1 MKKTGFVHVCFL
13 LITFPVC
20 FSLNAET
27 AEGVFPEE
35 LGDAANPVWRMA
47 LGGAVI
53 GIPAIQAGTVVVVLD
68 GGHIRAYTLD
78 GKTLWD
84 YYAKGKLAPY
94 VSRSREG
101 TCYIYRTDGTL
112 IAVNRAGRE
121 LWQLKPE
128 RPAAAGTTSEPA
140 PELGA
145 PIISGWDGRIFVTRG
160 RILYCY
166 TAAGYRLWKVELEH
180 TPVLGPVPDK
190 SGGLVMALENGDLAT
205 LSHSGSVSTRPLGE
219 VPSVLAP
226 IEGGVL
232 VFFKNGS
239 TVFFAAGWA
248 GRPPARQAGPANPPN
263 SPNYPRLP
271 NLGGTPIGGIALG
284 DQAAAVLSGGKV
296 VCVSINSGKLL
307 WTGESHIR
315 SGDSSS
321 GLKMLYDERGIY
333 VLTREG
339 ATGFT
344 PDGRR
349 LWTLRIR
356 GAASVPAFSGEGTL
370 YSGGSDWILYA
381 YRLEERVLRERNT
394 LYGPLPE
401 GSYGL
406 GNPPPSPWAGHDYN
420 YGESVLNEK
429 FAEITENIHA
439 GNVGD
444 NEEAYTAYLMEA
456 AGSSMGPAASP
467 FRPLVHVRYRAEAA
481 RLLGY
486 IGSRETI
493 AFLSGLFSKDPDP
506 TVKAAAA
513 EAIGRIGVDPDGI
526 ALRAFAQA
534 AVQTRE
540 EQVLTAVAAAIGSL
554 CRFSGPPL
562 SENGIRLLNVLGND
576 IMPGRTRAQVRQELD
591 GLR

>member
-1 MKKTGFVHVCFL
+1 MKKPGFFSALTFL
-13 LITFPVC
+13 LC
-20 FSLNAET
+20 LSLNAET
-27 AEGVFPEE
+27 AEGFFPEE
-35 LGDAANPVWRMA
+35 LGDAAKPVWRMA
-47 LGGAVI
+47 LGGAVT
-53 GIPAIQAGTVVVVLD
+53 GVPTIQGGTLVVVLD

-78 GKTLWD
+78 GKALWD

-112 IAVNRAGRE
+112 IAVNRVGRE

-128 RPAAAGTTSEPA
+128 PAGSGP

-145 PIISGWDGRIFVTRG
+145 PVIFGWDGRIFVTLDR
-160 RILYCY
+160 RLYCY
-166 TAAGYRLWKVELEH
+166 TAAGYRLWRVDLEH
-180 TPVLGPVPDK
+180 RPVLGPLPDK
-190 SGGLVMALENGDLAT
+190 SGGLVMALENGDLAE
-205 LSHSGSVSTRPLGE
+205 LSHSGSVSTKALGE
-219 VPSVLAP
+219 IPSALAPAEDGVLA
-226 IEGGVL
+226 
-232 VFFKNGS
+232 FFKNGR
-239 TVFFAAGWA
+239 TKFFASSGRA
-248 GRPPARQAGPANPPN
+248 GRMTEN
-263 SPNYPRLP
+263 LP

-284 DQAAAVLSGGKV
+284 NYAAAVLSGGKV
-296 VCVSINSGKLL
+296 VFLSVNNGKVL

-315 SGDSSS
+315 SGDNSS
-321 GLKMLYDERGIY
+321 GLEMLYDERGIY
-333 VLTREG
+333 ILTQEG

-356 GAASVPAFSGEGTL
+356 GGGAVPAFSGEGTL

-381 YRLEERVLRERNT
+381 YKLEERVLRERNS

-406 GNPPPSPWAGHDYN
+406 GNPPPSPWAGYDYN
-420 YGESVLNEK
+420 YGEAVLNEK
-429 FAEITENIHA
+429 FAEITKSIHE

-444 NEEAYTAYLMEA
+444 IEEAYTAYLMEA

-467 FRPLVHVRYRAEAA
+467 ARPLVHVPYRAEAV

-493 AFLSGLFSKDPDP
+493 AFLSGLFSEDPDP
-506 TVKAAAA
+506 TVKTAAA

-526 ALRAFAQA
+526 ALRAFARA
-534 AVQTRE
+534 ATHTRE

-562 SENGIRLLNVLGND
+562 SETGIRLLNVLGSD
-576 IMPGRTRAQVRQELD
+576 GMPGRTRIQARRELD

>member
-1 MKKTGFVHVCFL
+1 MKKKHVWFL
-13 LITFPVC
+13 AIAFFFC

-35 LGDAANPVWRMA
+35 LGDAATPVWRTA
-47 LGGAVI
+47 LGGAVT
-53 GIPAIQAGTVVVVLD
+53 GIPTIQAGTVVVVLD

-78 GKTLWD
+78 GKALWD

-101 TCYIYRTDGTL
+101 TCYIYRTNGTL

-128 RPAAAGTTSEPA
+128 RSAGEL
-140 PELGA
+140 PELSA
-145 PIISGWDGRIFVTRG
+145 PIISGWDGRIFVTLG
-160 RILYCY
+160 RTLYCY
-166 TAAGYRLWKVELEH
+166 TAAGYRLWRVDLEYM
-180 TPVLGPVPDK
+180 PVLGPILDK
-190 SGGLVMALENGDLAT
+190 SGSLVMALENGNLVE
-205 LSHSGSVSTRPLGE
+205 LSHSGSVSTRELGE
-219 VPSVLAP
+219 IPAVLAP
-226 IEGGVL
+226 MEGGIL
-232 VFFKNGS
+232 AFFKNGR
-239 TVFFAAGWA
+239 TEFFA
-248 GRPPARQAGPANPPN
+248 GRGGRKTGPGK
-263 SPNYPRLP
+263 LP

-284 DQAAAVLSGGKV
+284 NHAVTVLSGGKV
-296 VCVSINSGKLL
+296 VYMSLNDGKVL

-315 SGDSSS
+315 SGDVSARPE
-321 GLKMLYDERGIY
+321 MLYDERGIY
-333 VLTREG
+333 VLTQEG

-349 LWTLRIR
+349 LWTLRVR
-356 GAASVPAFSGEGTL
+356 GAAAIPAFSGEGTL

-381 YRLEERVLRERNT
+381 YKLEERVLRERNS

-401 GSYGL
+401 GSYG
-406 GNPPPSPWAGHDYN
+406 NPPPSPWAGYDYN
-420 YGESVLNEK
+420 YRETILNEK

-439 GNVGD
+439 GNVGN
-444 NEEAYTAYLMEA
+444 NEAAYTAYLMEA
-456 AGSSMGPAASP
+456 AGSSVGPAASP
-467 FRPLVHVRYRAEAA
+467 VRPLVHVPYRAEAA

-493 AFLSGLFSKDPDP
+493 AFLSGLFSEDPDP

-534 AVQTRE
+534 ATRIKE

-562 SENGIRLLNVLGND
+562 SENGIRLLNVLANN
-576 IMPGRTRAQVRQELD
+576 IMPGRTRAQARRELD
-591 GLR
+591 ALR

>member
-1 MKKTGFVHVCFL
+1 MKSVFARRACFL
-13 LITFPVC
+13 LAAFFFC

-35 LGDAANPVWRMA
+35 LGDAAKPVWRMA
-47 LGGAVI
+47 LGGAVT
-53 GIPAIQAGTVVVVLD
+53 GIPTIQAGTVVVVLD

-78 GKTLWD
+78 GKPLWD

-128 RPAAAGTTSEPA
+128 RSAAAGAAIEA
-140 PELGA
+140 ALELSA
-145 PIISGWDGRIFVTRG
+145 PIISGWDGRIFVARG
-160 RILYCY
+160 RRLYCY
-166 TAAGYRLWKVELEH
+166 TAAGYRLWKVDLEH
-180 TPVLGPVPDK
+180 TPVLGPIPDK
-190 SGGLVMALENGDLAT
+190 SGGFVMALENGDLAA
-205 LSHSGSVSTRPLGE
+205 LSHSGSVSIRPLGE
-219 VPSVLAP
+219 VPAVLAP
-226 IEGGVL
+226 MEGGVL
-232 VFFKNGS
+232 AFFKNGS
-239 TVFFAAGWA
+239 TAFLAAG
-248 GRPPARQAGPANPPN
+248 GTVRRAGPANP
-263 SPNYPRLP
+263 SGLP

-284 DQAAAVLSGGKV
+284 NQAAAVLSGGKV
-296 VCVSINSGKLL
+296 VCMSVNDGKLL

-315 SGDSSS
+315 NGDSSS

-333 VLTREG
+333 VLTQEG

-381 YRLEERVLRERNT
+381 YKLEERVLRERNS

-406 GNPPPSPWAGHDYN
+406 GNPPPSPWAGYDYN
-420 YGESVLNEK
+420 YGESLLTEK
-429 FAEITENIHA
+429 FAEITESIHA
-439 GNVGD
+439 GNIGD

-456 AGSSMGPAASP
+456 AGSSMSPAASL

-493 AFLSGLFSKDPDP
+493 TFLSGLFGKDPDP

-540 EQVLTAVAAAIGSL
+540 EQVLTAMAAAIGSL

-562 SENGIRLLNVLGND
+562 SESGIRLLNILGND

-591 GLR
+591 RLR

>member
-1 MKKTGFVHVCFL
+1 MRYTYREFVSAMKKNRIVRACFF
-13 LITFPVC
+13 ITMFLFH

-35 LGDAANPVWRMA
+35 LGDAARPVWRAA
-47 LGGAVI
+47 LGGAVT
-53 GIPAIQAGTVVVVLD
+53 GVPEVQAGTVVVVLD
-68 GGHIRAYTLD
+68 GGHIRAYTMN
-78 GKTLWD
+78 GKPLWD

-101 TCYIYRTDGTL
+101 TCYVYRTDGRL

-128 RPAAAGTTSEPA
+128 NSASSEP
-140 PELGA
+140 ELSA
-145 PIISGWDGRIFVTRG
+145 PILSGWDGRIFVPRG
-160 RILYCY
+160 RTLDCY
-166 TAAGYRLWKVELEH
+166 TAAGYRLWRLELEH
-180 TPVLGPVPDK
+180 DPVLGPVLDK
-190 SGGLVMALENGDLAT
+190 AGGLVMALENGELVMV
-205 LSHSGSVSTRPLGE
+205 SHSGSVLKKQLGE
-219 VPSVLAP
+219 IPSALAPAEDGVLA
-226 IEGGVL
+226 
-232 VFFKNGS
+232 FFKNGKIE
-239 TVFFAAGWA
+239 FFAVSADVKT
-248 GRPPARQAGPANPPN
+248 PKNFPV
-263 SPNYPRLP
+263 LD
-271 NLGGTPIGGIALG
+271 GTPAGAIVRRGG
-284 DQAAAVLSGGKV
+284 AAVVLSGGKV
-296 VCVSINSGKLL
+296 VFMSVNDGKIL

-315 SGDSSS
+315 SGEISPGG
-321 GLKMLYDERGIY
+321 GLELIYDERGVY
-333 VLTREG
+333 VLTKEG

-344 PDGRR
+344 ADGRR

-356 GAASVPAFSGEGTL
+356 GAAFVPAFSGEGML

-381 YRLEERVLRERNT
+381 YKLEERVLRERNS

-406 GNPPPSPWAGHDYN
+406 GSPPPSPWAGYDYN

-429 FAEITENIHA
+429 FAEIAERIRA

-444 NEEAYTAYLMEA
+444 NEAAYTAYLMEA
-456 AGSSMGPAASP
+456 AGSSMSPAVSP
-467 FRPLVHVRYRAEAA
+467 VRPLVHVRYRAEAA

-493 AFLSGLFSKDPDP
+493 GFLAGLFGKDPDP
-506 TVKAAAA
+506 AVKAAAA

-526 ALRAFAQA
+526 ALRAFALA
-534 AVQTRE
+534 AGLQE
-540 EQVLTAVAAAIGSL
+540 ERALTAAAGAIGSL

-562 SENGIRLLNVLGND
+562 SEDGIRLLNLLGGNA
-576 IMPGRTRAQVRQELD
+576 MPGRTRTRARRELD

>member
-1 MKKTGFVHVCFL
+1 MKKTGFVHACFL
-13 LITFPVC
+13 CVAFLFC

-35 LGDAANPVWRMA
+35 LGDAAKPVWRMA
-47 LGGAVI
+47 LGGAVT
-53 GIPAIQAGTVVVVLD
+53 GIPAIQGGTVVVVLD

-78 GKTLWD
+78 GKALWD

-128 RPAAAGTTSEPA
+128 RFAAMGTTIEPA
-140 PELGA
+140 LERGA
-145 PIISGWDGRIFVTRG
+145 PIISGWDGRIFVAQG
-160 RILYCY
+160 RSLYCY
-166 TAAGYRLWKVELEH
+166 TAAGYRLWEVDLEH
-180 TPVLGPVPDK
+180 DPVLGPIPDK
-190 SGGLVMALENGDLAT
+190 SGGLVMALENGDLAGV
-205 LSHSGSVSTRPLGE
+205 SHLGSVSIRQLGE

-226 IEGGVL
+226 MKDGVL
-232 VFFKNGS
+232 AFFKNGG
-239 TVFFAAGWA
+239 TGFFTLTGGAVGKAGSK
-248 GRPPARQAGPANPPN
+248 N
-263 SPNYPRLP
+263 LP

-284 DQAAAVLSGGKV
+284 NQAAAVLSGGKV
-296 VCVSINSGKLL
+296 VCVSVNDGKLL

-315 SGDSSS
+315 GGDLSS
-321 GLKMLYDERGIY
+321 GLEMLYDERGIY

-356 GAASVPAFSGEGTL
+356 GAAAVPAFSGEGTL

-381 YRLEERVLRERNT
+381 YKLEERVLRERNS

-406 GNPPPSPWAGHDYN
+406 GNPPPSPWAGYDYN
-420 YGESVLNEK
+420 YGERILSEK
-429 FAEITENIHA
+429 FAEIAENIHA
-439 GNVGD
+439 GNIGT

-456 AGSSMGPAASP
+456 AGSSTGPAASP
-467 FRPLVHVRYRAEAA
+467 VRPLVHVPYRAEAA

-493 AFLSGLFSKDPDP
+493 AFLSGLFAKDPDP
-506 TVKAAAA
+506 TVKTAAA
-513 EAIGRIGVDPDGI
+513 EAIGRIGVDPDGV

-534 AVQTRE
+534 AARIRE

-562 SENGIRLLNVLGND
+562 SESGIRLLNILGND
-576 IMPGRTRAQVRQELD
+576 IMPGRTRAQVRRELD

>member
-1 MKKTGFVHVCFL
+1 MKKTGFVSAWFLVMAFL
-13 LITFPVC
+13 LC
-20 FSLNAET
+20 FSLAAET

-35 LGDAANPVWRMA
+35 LGDAAKPVWRMA

-53 GIPAIQAGTVVVVLD
+53 GVPTIQGGTLVVVLD

-121 LWQLKPE
+121 LWQLRPE
-128 RPAAAGTTSEPA
+128 RAAGTAIE
-140 PELGA
+140 PELAA
-145 PIISGWDGRIFVTRG
+145 PVISGWDGRIFAALG
-160 RILYCY
+160 RRLYCY
-166 TAAGYRLWKVELEH
+166 TAAGYRLWRIDLEH
-180 TPVLGPVPDK
+180 RPVLGPLPDK
-190 SGGLVMALENGDLAT
+190 SGGLVMTLENGDLAEV
-205 LSHSGSVSTRPLGE
+205 SHSGSFSTRSLGE
-219 VPSVLAP
+219 IPPALTPV
-226 IEGGVL
+226 EGGVL
-232 VFFKNGS
+232 VFFKDGR
-239 TVFFAAGWA
+239 VKFFASS
-248 GRPPARQAGPANPPN
+248 GRIGRKTEN
-263 SPNYPRLP
+263 LP

-284 DQAAAVLSGGKV
+284 DHAAAVLSGGKV
-296 VCVSINSGKLL
+296 VFMSVNNGKIL

-315 SGDSSS
+315 SGDSA

-333 VLTREG
+333 ILTQEG

-356 GAASVPAFSGEGTL
+356 GAAAVPAFSGEGTL

-381 YRLEERVLRERNT
+381 YKLEERVLRERNS

-401 GSYGL
+401 GAYGP
-406 GNPPPSPWAGHDYN
+406 PPPSPWAGYDYN
-420 YGESVLNEK
+420 YREAMLKEK
-429 FAEITENIHA
+429 FAEITKNIHE
-439 GNVGD
+439 GNVGN

-456 AGSSMGPAASP
+456 AGSSMGPAVSP
-467 FRPLVHVRYRAEAA
+467 ARPLVHVPYRAEAA

-493 AFLSGLFSKDPDP
+493 TFLSGLFDKDPDP
-506 TVKAAAA
+506 TVKTAAA

-534 AVQTRE
+534 AVHTKE
-540 EQVLTAVAAAIGSL
+540 EQVLTTVAAAIGSL

-562 SENGIRLLNVLGND
+562 SETGIRLLNVLGSD
-576 IMPGRTRAQVRQELD
+576 GMPGRTRTQVRRELD

>member
-1 MKKTGFVHVCFL
+1 
-13 LITFPVC
+13 
-20 FSLNAET
+20 
-27 AEGVFPEE
+27 
-35 LGDAANPVWRMA
+35 MA
-47 LGGAVI
+47 LGGALTGV
-53 GIPAIQAGTVVVVLD
+53 PTIQGGTLVVVLD
-68 GGHIRAYTLD
+68 GGHIRAYTQD
-78 GKTLWD
+78 GKALWD

-121 LWQLKPE
+121 LWKLKPE
-128 RPAAAGTTSEPA
+128 PAGSEA

-145 PIISGWDGRIFVTRG
+145 PVISGWDGRIFVTLG
-160 RILYCY
+160 KSLYCY
-166 TAAGYRLWKVELEH
+166 TAAGYRLWRVDLEH
-180 TPVLGPVPDK
+180 RPVLGPLPDK
-190 SGGLVMALENGDLAT
+190 SGGLVMALENGDLAAV
-205 LSHSGSVSTRPLGE
+205 SHSGSVSARSLGE
-219 VPSVLAP
+219 IPSALAP
-226 IEGGVL
+226 VEGGVL
-232 VFFKNGS
+232 AFFKNGG
-239 TVFFAAGWA
+239 TRFFALS
-248 GRPPARQAGPANPPN
+248 GRTGRKAAAEN
-263 SPNYPRLP
+263 LP
-271 NLGGTPIGGIALG
+271 DLGGAPIGGIALG
-284 DQAAAVLSGGKV
+284 NRAAAVLSGGKV
-296 VCVSINSGKLL
+296 VFMSLNDGKVL

-315 SGDSSS
+315 NGDSSS
-321 GLKMLYDERGIY
+321 GLEMLYDERGIY
-333 VLTREG
+333 ILTQEG

-356 GAASVPAFSGEGTL
+356 GAAAVPAFSGDGTL
-370 YSGGSDWILYA
+370 YSGGTDWILYA
-381 YRLEERVLRERNT
+381 YKLEERVLRERNS

-420 YGESVLNEK
+420 YGETILNEK
-429 FAEITENIHA
+429 FAEITKNIHG
-439 GNVGD
+439 GNVGAA
-444 NEEAYTAYLMEA
+444 EEVYTAYLMEA
-456 AGSSMGPAASP
+456 AGSSMGPAVSP
-467 FRPLVHVRYRAEAA
+467 VRPLVHVPHRAEAA

-493 AFLSGLFSKDPDP
+493 TFLSGLFSEDPDP

-526 ALRAFAQA
+526 AIRAFARA
-534 AVQTRE
+534 ATRTRE

-562 SENGIRLLNVLGND
+562 SETGIRLLNVLGSD
-576 IMPGRTRAQVRQELD
+576 GMPGRTRTQVRRELD